1 MLAGRRGVVF
11 ARPKCYLPFCPII
24 LIGSA
29 FGGDL
34 ADALGIAVGAFG
46 RVALLS
52 ATEPVQDHA
61 HSQVH
66 ALIKIS
72 GADTSFLVDGQTAQ
86 MTDRQMV
93 LVNPWIVHSN
103 DREIGIDPTI
113 LLALYIDPLWFGE
126 QGNQIV
132 TGFHK
137 LPFHQIVAE
146 VSPELHS
153 RARHLA
159 DQMADFHTEE
169 DHFDPLLRE
178 LVFSVLQCSK
188 TDAISDVSS
197 RRAFASDPR
206 VRRAIRALREE
217 PSKEIDL
224 TEVAKNVGLSRSQFY
239 ARFRQCTGLSPR
251 TYIDTLCCERAASLL
266 SDPEHTIAEI
276 SEVLG
281 FSAQGH
287 FTRFF
292 KSKTGVSPNNFRMG
306 HIEVG
311 RVLR

>member
-1 MLAGRRGVVF
+1 L
-11 ARPKCYLPFCPII
+11 L
-24 LIGSA
+24 SA
-29 FGGDL
+29 LQKGDSL

-52 ATEPVQDHA
+52 ATESVQDHA

-72 GADTSFLVDGQTAQ
+72 GADTSFLVDGQTTP

-103 DREIGIDPTI
+103 DREIGIEPTI

-132 TGFHK
+132 AGFHK
-137 LPFHQIVAE
+137 LPFHQVAAE

-153 RARHLA
+153 QARYLA
-159 DQMADFHTEE
+159 DQMADFHTDE

-188 TDAISDVSS
+188 TDAISDASS
-197 RRAFASDPR
+197 QRNFASDPR
-206 VRRAIRALREE
+206 VRKAIKIFREE

-224 TEVAKNVGLSRSQFY
+224 SEVAKNVGLSRSQFY
-239 ARFRQCTGLSPR
+239 SRFRLCMGLSPR
-251 TYIDTLCCERAASLL
+251 TYIDTLCCERAAGLL
-266 SDPEHTIAEI
+266 SNPEISIAEI
-276 SEVLG
+276 SEMLG

>member
-1 MLAGRRGVVF
+1 M
-11 ARPKCYLPFCPII
+11 
-24 LIGSA
+24 
-29 FGGDL
+29 

-103 DREIGIDPTI
+103 DREIGIEPTI

-126 QGNQIV
+126 LGNQIV

-137 LPFHQIVAE
+137 LPFHQNVAG
-146 VSPELHS
+146 VSPELHR

-159 DQMADFHTEE
+159 DQMANFHTEE

-197 RRAFASDPR
+197 RRTFASDPR
-206 VRRAIRALREE
+206 VRRAIRAFREE

-224 TEVAKNVGLSRSQFY
+224 NEVAKNVGLSRSQFY

-266 SDPEHTIAEI
+266 SDPEYTVAEI

-311 RVLR
+311 RVLI